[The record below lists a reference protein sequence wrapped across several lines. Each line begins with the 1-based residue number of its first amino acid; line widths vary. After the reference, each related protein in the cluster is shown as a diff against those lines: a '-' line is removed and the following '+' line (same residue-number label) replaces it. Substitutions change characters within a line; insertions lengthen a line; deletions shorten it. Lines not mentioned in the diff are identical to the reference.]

1 MRLFEMFAHDPS
13 IAKEHGMSPEKAK
26 EYVSGN
32 VGKKSYKN
40 LPEKKK
46 RTGKMLE
53 SMKGK

>member
-46 RTGKMLE
+46 RTSKMLE